1 MAKGSDLRNKMGL
14 GSAGGVNPFAPP
26 PSISLTPPPKADIVE
41 DDQTHGHKPD
51 GPDRGH
57 NLANKAAKAKG
68 GAGGSAG
75 RPKV

>member
-1 MAKGSDLRNKMGL
+1 MPKGSDLRNKMGL
-14 GSAGGVNPFAPP
+14 GSAGGANPFAPP
-26 PSISLTPPPKADIVE
+26 PSISLTPPAKADVPE
-41 DDQTHGHKPD
+41 DQGHSQKPG